1 MVKIKLVISDK
12 NTGKAY
18 QIDAENVLTG
28 LEIGNEFDGGK
39 IGLKGYKLKI
49 TGGSNKDGTPM
60 RSDLPGSG
68 RKKVLF
74 RKSGVGFK
82 QTRKGERRRK
92 IICGRR
98 VTGDIVQINTVI
110 SQYGEVPI
118 EEAISKIKTES

>member
-1 MVKIKLVISDK
+1 MAKIKLVISDK
-12 NTGKAY
+12 KTGKAY
-18 QIDAENVLTG
+18 QIDTDNVFSG
-28 LEIGNEFDGGK
+28 LEIGSEFDGSK

-60 RSDLPGSG
+60 RADLPGSD

-82 QTRKGERRRK
+82 QTKKGERRRK

-110 SQYGEVPI
+110 SQYGDTSV
-118 EEAISKIKTES
+118 EEAVSKIKT